1 MSAEELAALKAK
13 GIKSVASPGDDPE
26 AKVVKHSPVIALEGK
41 KATVTL
47 PHPQAEDHVIQNIW
61 IEDAAG
67 TVLASRTLA
76 WTDATTSE
84 FEVPEGTASVIAY
97 AFCNLHGV
105 YASPETTIACRKRS
119 QHGAS

>member
-1 MSAEELAALKAK
+1 MSADELAALKAK
-13 GIKSVASPGDDPE
+13 GIKSVASPGEDPE
-26 AKVVKHSPVIALEGK
+26 ATVVKHSTVIALEGK
-41 KATVTL
+41 KVTVTL

-67 TVLASRTLA
+67 KVLASRTLA

-84 FEVPEGTASVIAY
+84 FEVPEGASSVIAY

-105 YASPETTIACRKRS
+105 YASPETTIA
-119 QHGAS
+119 